1 MLAALCA
8 FAQDGGVIVNGGLS
22 IAVVQKFVEQ
32 GLADLSCR
40 QAQPK
45 QGTLVIKFIVDR
57 EGAVRQAAVESTT
70 LNDSPFE
77 ACMVNGFAR
86 LTFPPPKGGG
96 VVVVSYPLHLAP
108 PQASGAGDAS
118 DLQVNGGLT
127 KEVVRPIIEE
137 RARDVRACLTGDAG
151 PAGEKL
157 SVRLIVSPTG
167 AVSKATVPNTTR
179 ELTRAEECVLSVV
192 AKLKFPAPRG
202 GGVVV
207 VVKTFDAV
215 SAPR

>member
-1 MLAALCA
+1 MLSAWCA

-32 GLADLSCR
+32 GVADLSCR

-45 QGTLVIKFIVDR
+45 QGTLVVKFIVDR

-70 LNDSPFE
+70 LNDPPFE
-77 ACMVNGFAR
+77 ACMVSGFAR
-86 LTFPPPKGGG
+86 LTFPPPKGGA

-108 PQASGAGDAS
+108 PQVPAGEATS
-118 DLQVNGGLT
+118 DLQVKGGLT
-127 KEVVRPIIEE
+127 KEVVRPIIEA
-137 RARDVRACLTGDAG
+137 RARDVRACLPGDAG
-151 PAGEKL
+151 PAGEKI
-157 SVRLIVSPTG
+157 SVRLIISPTG
-167 AVSKATVPNTTR
+167 TVSKATVPNATG
-179 ELTRAEECVLSVV
+179 ELTRAEECVLGVV

-207 VVKTFDAV
+207 VIKTFDGV
-215 SAPR
+215 SAQR